1 MTQPAGALDA
11 EAYEGHLPRQ
21 HYNLWTWVRAQV
33 DKANYRPQSAPE
45 TVLRR
50 LVESGSTYYVLK
62 NPTLGTYLRLSDP
75 DYALWELMDGS
86 RTVKDLVIAY
96 FQRYKSFAFGRVMPL
111 VDELRAGGFLVEK
124 PIDVYRQATEQ
135 LAERDWSHRWQR
147 LAQAF
152 VEREFYLQDIDR
164 YVTLVYRLGGRLF
177 FFKPVLGLLTLL
189 ALMGAA
195 AFVLLLNRSTYTI
208 LAPADSS
215 LSGYVAS
222 LLSLLLIN
230 LVMIF
235 FHEMAHALTT
245 KHYGR
250 EVRRGG
256 FMIYYG
262 MPAFFVDTVD
272 IWLEPKGRRIAVT
285 WAGIHADLIGAGLFS
300 LLALWIG
307 GSTSLVGTLL
317 FRAAFLGYF
326 SVFINLNPL
335 LELDG
340 YFILSDW
347 LGIPMLRQRAFAF
360 IREELPAKLSAI
372 LHLRLRGTR
381 ADIPATQSQT
391 DTLTGATFSRDEIIF
406 TVFGALAA
414 LYTVYALWLALYFW
428 QTRISK
434 VLLDLW
440 DKDPAL
446 IFKSL
451 VALLV
456 ALVIVPASLAIGATL
471 WNAGH
476 RLADW
481 LDRRHFFERETNVA
495 LLAIAG
501 AALMLFAPILFSAT
515 ARQAVLAIGS
525 LLLASLAVWTLIV
538 TARQYAG
545 AEFQAT
551 FWGLVL
557 AASLLLIAS
566 GLRGLYLVSASGPL
580 GGLIADATLLLGQL
594 VSVGLLIAGGRSLV
608 GVDLRR
614 WPARERLAII
624 GLLALGFVVV
634 LPVARWTAGLPLI
647 KAIPSVA
654 AAYFTLIFAVLI
666 IPTLAAYVGTRFFT
680 PWIALVLGAVAVGV
694 LNIVRTAPGW
704 SIDTLVDAWLGL
716 AVAALWGIG
725 GLTYATVGERLRFVQ
740 LHWSH
745 SLAFS
750 EEERLRAA
758 FTRFFET
765 LFEGFRFTFGTRRAQ
780 AVDDELDI
788 ISITANWD
796 VEIDAGRVRDELDLD
811 RMSILEQAD
820 RYREVLAR
828 TIDLIDDW
836 AGSGFTARM
845 TQAAY
850 DSLPWPERETLG
862 RYVLAGTA
870 WGGAIADQFASAR
883 SERDLLLRGAPFF
896 AGLNSRDFYVLQ
908 TALEYKKAPA
918 GRTLARQGT
927 PIHHFVLVQSGEV
940 EVWQPEPARGLE
952 QMVGELRRGATFGF
966 EAFTGEGIHG
976 ATYRTSVDTEILT
989 ISQAG
994 AARLRRAGV
1003 ELDTY
1008 VVDAVSTAQLLTRM
1022 PIFGALSP
1030 QQIGVLAG
1038 CMRRVYVDAGGVIIR
1053 QGEPRHDFYVVTEG
1067 RVTISVR
1074 DETGDEKVITHVGRG
1089 EHFGETALYTD
1100 QPYAAT
1106 CRAET
1111 PVKLLALDEPAFD
1124 DLVAS
1129 SRQMTHY
1136 VEQISS
1142 GRTLDTRRKLVVSR
1156 R

>member
-1 MTQPAGALDA
+1 MNQPTGNERL
-11 EAYEGHLPRQ
+11 LPRR
-21 HYNLWTWVRAQV
+21 HYNLWTWARAQV

-45 TVLRR
+45 IVVRR
-50 LVESGSTYYVLK
+50 LVEDGTTYYVLK
-62 NPTLGTYLRLSDP
+62 NPTLGTYLRLSDA

-96 FQRYKSFAFGRVMPL
+96 FQRYKSFAFGRVMAL
-111 VDELRAGGFLVEK
+111 VDELQAGGFLTEK
-124 PIDVYRQATEQ
+124 PVGVYQQARQQ
-135 LAERDWSHRWQR
+135 LVERDWSHRWQR
-147 LAQAF
+147 LANAF
-152 VEREFYLQDIDR
+152 VEQEFYLQDIDR
-164 YVTLVYRLGGRLF
+164 YVTLVHRLGGRLF

-189 ALMGAA
+189 ALIGIA

-208 LAPADSS
+208 LAPADYS

-245 KHYGR
+245 KHFGR

-272 IWLEPKGRRIAVT
+272 IWLEPKGRRMAVT

-307 GSTSLVGTLL
+307 DSANLVGTLL

-347 LGIPMLRQRAFAF
+347 LGIPMLRQRSFAF
-360 IREELPAKLSAI
+360 IREELPAKISA
-372 LHLRLRGTR
+372 LFRSRLRSTQV
-381 ADIPATQSQT
+381 DTPAAQSEAETQAM
-391 DTLTGATFSRDEIIF
+391 ATFSRDEIIF
-406 TVFGALAA
+406 TVFGILAA
-414 LYTVYALWLALYFW
+414 IYTVYALWLALYFW

-440 DKDPAL
+440 NKDPAL

-451 VALLV
+451 VVLLV
-456 ALVIVPASLAIGATL
+456 MLVIVPATLSIGVTL
-471 WNAGH
+471 WNAGR

-481 LDRRHFFERETNVA
+481 LERRHFFERETNVA
-495 LLAIAG
+495 LLVIIG
-501 AALMLFAPILFSAT
+501 AALALFTPVLFNAT
-515 ARQAVLAIGS
+515 ARQAVLTIGS
-525 LLLASLAVWTLIV
+525 VLLAVLAVWTLVV

-566 GLRGLYLVSASGPL
+566 VLRGLYLVSASGPL
-580 GGLIADATLLLGQL
+580 AGSIGDATTLVGQL
-594 VSVGLLIAGGRSLV
+594 VTVSLLIAGVRSLI
-608 GVDLRR
+608 GVDLWRG
-614 WPARERLAII
+614 PTRERLVVV

-654 AAYFTLIFAVLI
+654 AAYFTLVFLALI
-666 IPTLAAYVGTRFFT
+666 IPTLAAYAGTRFFT
-680 PWIALVLGAVAVGV
+680 PWVVLVLGAGVLGV

-704 SIDTLVDAWLGL
+704 SIETLADAWLGL
-716 AVAALWGIG
+716 VAAALWGIG
-725 GLTYATVGERLRFVQ
+725 GLTYATVGGRLRFAQ

-745 SLAFS
+745 SLVFS

-765 LFEGFRFTFGTRRAQ
+765 LFEGFRITFGTRRAQ
-780 AVDDELDI
+780 VVDDELDI
-788 ISITANWD
+788 MSITANWN
-796 VEIDAGRVRDELDLD
+796 VEIDTGRVRDELDLNQ
-811 RMSILEQAD
+811 MSILEQAD

-828 TIDLIDDW
+828 TVDLVDDW
-836 AGSGFTARM
+836 AGSAFTARM

-862 RYVLAGTA
+862 RYVLAGTP
-870 WGGAIADQFASAR
+870 WGGTIADQFVSAR
-883 SERDLLLRGAPFF
+883 SERDRLLRGVPFF
-896 AGLNSRDFYVLQ
+896 AGLGNRDFYLLQ
-908 TALEYKKAPA
+908 TALEHKKVPA
-918 GRTLARQGT
+918 GRTLARRET
-927 PIHHFVLVQSGEV
+927 PIRHFVLIQSGEI
-940 EVWQPEPARGLE
+940 EVWQPDPGSGLE
-952 QMVGELRRGATFGF
+952 QMVGELRRGATFGM
-966 EAFTGEGIHG
+966 EVFTGQAIHV
-976 ATYRTSVDTEILT
+976 ATYRASVDSDILT
-989 ISQAG
+989 ISQVG

-1003 ELDTY
+1003 EIDTR
-1008 VVDAVSTAQLLTRM
+1008 VVDALSTAQLLSRM
-1022 PIFGALSP
+1022 PIFAALSP

-1038 CMRRVYVDAGGVIIR
+1038 CMRQVCINAGEIIVR
-1053 QGEPRHDFYVVTEG
+1053 QGEPRRDFYVITVG
-1067 RVTISVR
+1067 QVAVSVCH
-1074 DETGDEKVITHVGRG
+1074 ETGEEKVVAHLGRG

-1111 PVKLLALDEPAFD
+1111 PVELLALDEPTFD
-1124 DLVAS
+1124 ELVAS
-1129 SRQMTHY
+1129 SRQMAHY

-1156 R
+1156 Q